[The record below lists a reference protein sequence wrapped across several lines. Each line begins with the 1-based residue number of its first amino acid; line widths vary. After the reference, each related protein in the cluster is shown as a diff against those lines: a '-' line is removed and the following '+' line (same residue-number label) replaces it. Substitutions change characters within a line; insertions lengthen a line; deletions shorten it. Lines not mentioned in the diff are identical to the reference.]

1 MATKLA
7 PHLNSDELRE
17 RYDSTSNP
25 VERTRFH
32 ALWLLSQGRRR
43 GEVAALVGKRPNWIS
58 VTLRRYKERG
68 PDGLGDGRHS
78 NRGQIPLLS
87 EAQEAALEHAL
98 LGTAPDDTPWSGPK
112 VARWM
117 SAQLGKLVHP
127 QRGWEALCRHGYS
140 PQRPRPRHREADA
153 DAQES
158 FPSGVSARRRSRHP

>member
-43 GEVAALVGKRPNWIS
+43 GRSGRSRGEASQLIS

-68 PDGLGDGRHS
+68 PDGLGDGRHA

-87 EAQEAALEHAL
+87 GALERAL
-98 LGTAPDDTPWSGPK
+98 LGSSPDGTPWSGPK

-117 SAQLGKLVHP
+117 
-127 QRGWEALCRHGYS
+127 
-140 PQRPRPRHREADA
+140 
-153 DAQES
+153 
-158 FPSGVSARRRSRHP
+158 